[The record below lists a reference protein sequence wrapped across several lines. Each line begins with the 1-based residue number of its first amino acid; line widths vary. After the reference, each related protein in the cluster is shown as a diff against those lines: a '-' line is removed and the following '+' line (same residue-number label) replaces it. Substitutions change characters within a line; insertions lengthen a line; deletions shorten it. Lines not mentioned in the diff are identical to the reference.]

1 MNVFNLLSGDTGS
14 STGSTWVPGSWR
26 NWRNL
31 RKREETEN
39 QEDAVRKIEDE
50 LVNEIKRL
58 LHEQR

>member
-14 STGSTWVPGSWR
+14 RMGSTWVPGSWR